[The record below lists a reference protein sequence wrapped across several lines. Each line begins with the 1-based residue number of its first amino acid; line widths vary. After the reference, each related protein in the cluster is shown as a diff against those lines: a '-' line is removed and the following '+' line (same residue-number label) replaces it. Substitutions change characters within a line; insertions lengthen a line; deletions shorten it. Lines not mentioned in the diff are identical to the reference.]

1 MRHLYCIYLFL
12 LAPILLFGQDTAKY
26 KAFEARYMEAYMESQ
41 YAQSMAIIDS
51 ALLALE
57 TEPASQGW
65 KDSLSWSFTGSK
77 MVLQYNLGK
86 YEAIH
91 ATLRASKSQVERLDQ
106 GKKGIHL
113 AEWLGLRAK
122 LYLVEANFEQA
133 MTHQL
138 EAKAILEQLE
148 MESSPQYIALINNI
162 AVVYLKQAKYDLAA
176 DFFRQSVALERK
188 YNEAKG
194 EPYARSLY
202 NLMLVEQK
210 AGQYTKAEQT
220 ANLILNIMTD
230 LGHENEFYLQVMI
243 AKGSM
248 LEIKEAYSKAKEVYQ
263 AALVFAKS
271 KQYNKVIPS
280 IFLNLGNACRGEKDY
295 LAAETYYKAALA
307 EGKVAF
313 KKTVLFKLFNLSLVQ
328 EDYQQ
333 AEHYLEQY
341 RAYITAVFAPKT
353 VNYIQSLKLVARLA
367 VAKGNFDAAEAAIL
381 QHLELNSTQE
391 KRFDLDQLAG
401 LDINYFLDLGEL
413 SRILF
418 IAKDLERKR
427 YQESKSPTYLK
438 RLLTM
443 DSLHAETLA
452 KERETLNLEQDRLS
466 SLKISSATYQRLM
479 KWAHLDQQAAEQL
492 LAISE
497 KDKST
502 LLLESQNER
511 IAYSKKL
518 LPKNEQEKQEG
529 IKKQYHQIL
538 KAYQSTEEKTKKD
551 SLLVLLNDQIWEME
565 EHKRYLFKQYPDYVD
580 YKFGHKRLQLKQLQK
595 DLGPKRAAIEYFLT
609 DSSCFIFYLDHQ
621 EIRYVEQKINAE
633 ELAQELM
640 DLQSMLLSYKQV
652 LSGNEEVFLNYS
664 QKAHQLYQLLLA
676 PVLQNPKTTIK
687 QLLIIPD
694 KELAYIPFETLLILP
709 AKDND
714 NYNSLAYL
722 IKRYAISYSFS
733 LELWQHNQNTSFQ
746 QNNGQMLAMAA
757 SYQEDDTISLNNKRS
772 QLTPLKLAEEEV
784 QKLATLFEGRFL
796 FGQDAQ
802 EERFIKEAKKYRFIH
817 LAMHGL
823 MNREQPSLSG
833 LVFTPNSDSLEDGF
847 LQAIEILN
855 LDLKADLVVL
865 SACETAYGEFQ
876 AGNGTASLATAFI
889 NAGTPALLVSLW
901 QVDDAAT
908 SAIMQSFYQ
917 QLEAGLSKSEALRQA
932 KLNYLAA
939 NKGPMAHPAFW
950 SPFILMGN
958 DKKLNLPPS
967 NPFLPFAIGGIMLSA
982 GGAFFLRQK
991 RKNQRKEKAA

>member
-1 MRHLYCIYLFL
+1 MRPIHYIYLFL
-12 LAPILLFGQDTAKY
+12 LAPVLVFGQDAAKY
-26 KAFEARYMEAYMESQ
+26 NAFEARFMEAYAQSQ
-41 YAQSMAIIDS
+41 YAHSIAIIDS

-57 TEPASQGW
+57 TEPGRQGW

-77 MVLQYNLGK
+77 MVLQYNLGQ
-86 YEAIH
+86 YEAVQ
-91 ATLRASKSQVERLDQ
+91 ATLMAAKSQVERLDQ
-106 GKKGIHL
+106 GKKGLHL

-122 LYLVEANFEQA
+122 LYLAENNFEQA
-133 MTHQL
+133 TAKQL
-138 EAKAILEQLE
+138 EAKAIFEQLKLE
-148 MESSPQYIALINNI
+148 ATPQYITLINNI

-176 DFFRQSVALERK
+176 DFFRQSIALERK
-188 YNEAKG
+188 HNDAKG

-202 NLMLVEQK
+202 NVMAIEEK

-220 ANLILNIMTD
+220 ANLILKIMEEV
-230 LGHENEFYLQVMI
+230 GRENEFYLKIMI
-243 AKGSM
+243 AKGGV
-248 LEIKEAYSKAKEVYQ
+248 LERKEAFAKAKEVYLT
-263 AALVFAKS
+263 ALALAKS
-271 KQYNKVIPS
+271 KQYDQLIPS
-280 IFLNLGNACRGEKDY
+280 ITFNLGKACMAEQDY
-295 LAAETYYKAALA
+295 LAAETYYKAAL
-307 EGKVAF
+307 GQTKGMMRQ
-313 KKTVLFKLFNLSLVQ
+313 TVLSSLLKLYIVQ

-333 AEHYLEQY
+333 AENYLEQY
-341 RAYITAVFAPKT
+341 RAEVAAVFAPKT
-353 VNYIQSLKLVARLA
+353 VKYIQSLKYVARLEI
-367 VAKGNFDAAEAAIL
+367 AKGDFDAAEAAIL

-413 SRILF
+413 SKILF
-418 IAKDLERKR
+418 IAKDLEGKR
-427 YQESKSPTYLK
+427 YQESKAPASLK
-438 RLLTM
+438 RLLTI
-443 DSLHAETLA
+443 DSLYAETLA
-452 KERETLNLEQDRLS
+452 KEREMAQLEQDRLR
-466 SLKISSATYQRLM
+466 SLKVSSATYQRLM

-518 LPKNEQEKQEG
+518 LPKNEQEKEQG
-529 IKKQYHQIL
+529 IKKQYRQIL
-538 KAYQSTEEKTKKD
+538 KAYRSTEEKAKKD

-565 EHKRYLFKQYPDYVD
+565 EHKRHLFKQYPDYVD

-609 DSSCFIFYLDHQ
+609 DSSCFVFYLDHQ
-621 EIRYVEQKINAE
+621 ELRYVEQKINAK

-640 DLQSMLLSYKQV
+640 DLQRMLLSYKQV

-676 PVLQNPKTTIK
+676 PVLQNPKSTVK

-694 KELAYIPFETLLILP
+694 KELAYIPFESLLMLP
-709 AKDND
+709 AKETD

-746 QNNGQMLAMAA
+746 ENNGQMLAMAA
-757 SYQEDDTISLNNKRS
+757 NYQEGDTISLNNKRS

-784 QKLATLFEGRFL
+784 KKLATLFEGRFL

-802 EERFIKEAKKYRFIH
+802 EERFIKESKKYRFIH

-823 MNREQPSLSG
+823 MNREKPSLSG
-833 LVFTPNSDSLEDGF
+833 LAFTPDSDSLEDGF

-876 AGNGTASLATAFI
+876 VGNGTASLATAFI
-889 NAGTPALLVSLW
+889 NAGVPALLVSLW

-908 SAIMQSFYQ
+908 SVIMQDFYQ

-982 GGAFFLRQK
+982 GGAFLLRQK
-991 RKNQRKEKAA
+991 RKNRSKEKAA